1 LELRRRLRFVLAM
14 IWLLDGV
21 LQFQSFMFSKGFSAQ
36 ILLPTAAGNPSWIAQ
51 SITWASHTIS
61 HHATTYDALFA
72 FVQIAIGL
80 GIAWRP
86 TVKLALAASIAWS
99 LAVWW
104 FGEGLGLILTSRATP
119 LTGAPGAVLIYALLA
134 VLLWP
139 ARPRGRGASL
149 VAAET
154 VGATAARLVWVVLW
168 GGLAYFTIKPS
179 NRAPQALHDTIA
191 GMASGEPSWVATIDR
206 NVSHV
211 LAHHGLEVS
220 IIFAIVLSVVAV
232 GVFLPAPAARV
243 TLVLAVLVAA
253 AIWVVGENFGTLFS
267 RTGTDLNSG
276 PLLALLA
283 VAYWPLTSARPPK
296 NPNLATTVE
305 SPTPTPS

>member
-1 LELRRRLRFVLAM
+1 M

-21 LQFQSFMFSKGFSAQ
+21 LQFQSIMFSRAFSGQ
-36 ILLPTAAGNPSWIAQ
+36 ILLPTAIGNPSWIAQ

-61 HHATTYDALFA
+61 HHSTTYDALFA
-72 FVQIAIGL
+72 FVQIAIGI

-86 TVKLALAASIAWS
+86 TVKLALATSIVWG

-104 FGEGLGLILTSRATP
+104 FGEGLGLILTTRATP

-139 ARPRGRGASL
+139 TRPRDPDRD
-149 VAAET
+149 VRCRP
-154 VGATAARLVWVVLW
+154 VDRQATAARLVWVVLW

-179 NRAPQALHDTIA
+179 SRAPQALHDTIA
-191 GMASGEPSWVATIDR
+191 GQASGEPSWIQVIDR
-206 NVSHV
+206 NVSHL

-232 GVFLPAPAARV
+232 GVFLPAPGARIM
-243 TLVLAVLVAA
+243 LGLALLVAA
-253 AIWVVGENFGTLFS
+253 AIWVVGENFGTIFS
-267 RTGTDLNSG
+267 RAATDPNSG

-283 VAYWPLTSARPPK
+283 ITYWPLRSAGQPASPSLAETPK
-296 NPNLATTVE
+296 
-305 SPTPTPS
+305 SSTPAPS